1 MFSSRKVKTKVK
13 NVDKDVLQVDTSY
26 PGLIP
31 QVKTPGS
38 TKWVNI
44 AKVTDVSKV
53 PHKDFE
59 MRTRFVF
66 LLVIPSMELL
76 YDNISALS

>member
-1 MFSSRKVKTKVK
+1 MKTKVK
-13 NVDKDVLQVDTSY
+13 NVDKDFLQVDTSY

-38 TKWVNI
+38 TKWVDI

-59 MRTRFVF
+59 MRTRFVV
-66 LLVIPSMELL
+66 LLVIPSMELV
-76 YDNISALS
+76 YDTTILVQCLKI